1 MKQEKDEKRKYSRY
15 FEFLEWFDL
24 ELRTLKNARI
34 EESVIHWETGD
45 GGKGSCL
52 LPIILRQENWTS
64 LEDLRR
70 TLDNPFRYGII
81 LMQAGRASIAVAE
94 EDEILYSKQIQK
106 YMVRKSQGKSQLS
119 YLNEKGKSRLGSRI
133 RLRQSQ
139 EFFEDIDAKLK
150 ELCREHDLK
159 YLFLSCTPKLKG
171 HWHQATG
178 GAAVDRKDSR
188 WRRIPF
194 MLHSPSQ
201 DETQRMH
208 RLLCRVSWQIC

>member
-1 MKQEKDEKRKYSRY
+1 MEKDQRYSRY

-24 ELRTLKNARI
+24 ELPKLKNPAIHEDHIYWNTSDGSSASCRI
-34 EESVIHWETGD
+34 
-45 GGKGSCL
+45 
-52 LPIILRQENWTS
+52 PIILRQDSWPS
-64 LEDLRR
+64 LDALRK
-70 TLDNPFRYGII
+70 TLDNPFRYGIV
-81 LMQAGRASIAVAE
+81 LMQAGRASIAVGE

-139 EFFEDIDAKLK
+139 EFFEEIDGKLK
-150 ELCREHDLK
+150 ELERDYDLK

-171 HWHQATG
+171 YWHQATK
-178 GAAVDRKDSR
+178 GAAVDRKDPR

-194 MLHSPSQ
+194 MLHAPSQ
-201 DETQRMH
+201 EETHRIH
-208 RLLCRVSWQIC
+208 RLLCRVSWTSGRIR

>member
-1 MKQEKDEKRKYSRY
+1 MEQGKDQGRRYSRY

-24 ELRTLKNARI
+24 ELRRLKNPRI
-34 EESVIHWETGD
+34 EDNVIHWEAEGSSPA
-45 GGKGSCL
+45 SCL
-52 LPIILRQENWTS
+52 LPIILRQKQWSS
-64 LEDLRR
+64 LDDLRR

-139 EFFEDIDAKLK
+139 EFFEEIDAKLK
-150 ELCREHDLK
+150 ELEGEYQLK

-178 GAAVDRKDSR
+178 GAAVDRKDPR

-201 DETQRMH
+201 EETQRIH
-208 RLLCRVSWQIC
+208 RLLCRVSWQFR